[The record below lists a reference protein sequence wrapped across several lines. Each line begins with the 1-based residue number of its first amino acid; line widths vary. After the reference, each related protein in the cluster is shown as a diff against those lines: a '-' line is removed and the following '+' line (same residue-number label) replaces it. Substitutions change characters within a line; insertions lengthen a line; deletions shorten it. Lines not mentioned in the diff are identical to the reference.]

1 MIGDCIWA
9 AVDYMGEVGVGKVY
23 WENAHEDFNFM
34 APYPWRT
41 SWQSDI
47 DLTGE
52 QRPQSVYREIMWEIR
67 RSPVFTPRIRNTS
80 ERTSGEQTGIGM
92 MSMTAGVLR
101 MNGLEDR

>member
-52 QRPQSVYREIMWEIR
+52 QRPQSVYREIMWG
-67 RSPVFTPRIRNTS
+67 NTKK
-80 ERTSGEQTGIGM
+80 SGVYTTHPKHFGENFREQTGIGM
-92 MSMTAGVLR
+92 MSMTAGVLQT
-101 MNGLEDR
+101 NGLENR